1 MKRMINVCGTA
12 LLGCALGVTCTGY
25 AQKVDLLKPEV
36 QAKELAARRFI
47 ESFGDTT
54 IPYTVTVQKYKDATT
69 KSGYPLKD
77 FDGYAVT
84 FPKDIQARLDLLDR
98 KVLHDTLM
106 DYFDDAR
113 HSFTVTVLMLEETT
127 LYRPREHNGMRKRK
141 GIGLIDVQALV
152 KADKQL
158 WNENFVPSPNMD
170 NYVFVVRQDVFLS
183 ACYWSLAVAYS
194 NPLYKT
200 LIGPSY
206 RYSVLMGSIPAAY
219 AGKVFR
225 GEDAP
230 VVRADCNTL
239 FGGIFDK
246 YPAAFRYTAPTQ
258 IEAYPFITSAAWE
271 EQRGQDTQKFLK
283 NCREND
289 PASNP
294 HLPALTM
301 AMFTVDAYSFNDET
315 GVYTMKERGKMLMDF
330 IVEFP
335 IPENATRLKA
345 VMDGG
350 NKDEIQAMMK
360 KHNTEE
366 KWKALLQNPVHPEF
380 AKYPQD

>member
-1 MKRMINVCGTA
+1 MKRMINAYGTA

-25 AQKVDLLKPEV
+25 AQKVDILKPEV

-54 IPYTVTVQKYKDATT
+54 IPYKVTTKKYKAAFN
-69 KSGYPLKD
+69 KAGHPLKD
-77 FDGYAVT
+77 FNGYAVT

-113 HSFTVTVLMLEETT
+113 HSFTVFVLMIEETT
-127 LYRPREHNGMRKRK
+127 LYRPREHDDRRGRKE
-141 GIGLIDVQALV
+141 IGLLDVQALV
-152 KADKQL
+152 KADKTL
-158 WNENFVPSPNMD
+158 WNENFVSSPNMD
-170 NYVFVVRQDVFLS
+170 NYVFVERQDVFLV
-183 ACYWSLAVAYS
+183 ACYWSLAQAYS
-194 NPLYKT
+194 NRLYKT

-219 AGKVFR
+219 DGKVFR

-230 VVRADCNTL
+230 GDRTDCNTV

-246 YPAAFRYTAPTQ
+246 YPAVFRYTWPPQ
-258 IEAYPFITSAAWE
+258 NEVYPFITPAAWE
-271 EQRGQDTQKFLK
+271 EQRGQDTQRFLK

-350 NKDEIQAMMK
+350 NRDEIQAMMK
-360 KHNTEE
+360 KHSTEE
-366 KWKALLQNPVHPEF
+366 KWKALLKNPVHPEF

>member
-1 MKRMINVCGTA
+1 MKRMINVYGTA

-36 QAKELAARRFI
+36 QAKELAVRRFI

-54 IPYTVTVQKYKDATT
+54 IPYKITVQKYMAPYN
-69 KSGYPLKD
+69 KSGYPLKA
-77 FDGYAVT
+77 FDGYVVT

-106 DYFDDAR
+106 DYFDDGR
-113 HSFTVTVLMLEETT
+113 HSFTVFALMMEETT
-127 LYRPREHNGMRKRK
+127 LYRPLAHYEMRKRK
-141 GIGLIDVQALV
+141 GIGLLDVQALV

-170 NYVFVVRQDVFLS
+170 NYEFVLRYYVFLIAS
-183 ACYWSLAVAYS
+183 NYSLEQAYG

-206 RYSVLMGSIPAAY
+206 RYSVLMGSIPDAY

-271 EQRGQDTQKFLK
+271 EQRGQDT
-283 NCREND
+283 
-289 PASNP
+289 
-294 HLPALTM
+294 
-301 AMFTVDAYSFNDET
+301 
-315 GVYTMKERGKMLMDF
+315 
-330 IVEFP
+330 
-335 IPENATRLKA
+335 
-345 VMDGG
+345 
-350 NKDEIQAMMK
+350 
-360 KHNTEE
+360 
-366 KWKALLQNPVHPEF
+366 
-380 AKYPQD
+380 